1 MTVAEF
7 PVAPRDA
14 AIRQCLWPLIRFAR
28 HRPTNRT
35 GLIVGRRRAARHGWD
50 LLVQWGR
57 GAGRDWLPCT
67 ELKLEE
73 PGDRYT
79 GAVIKGGRA

>member
-7 PVAPRDA
+7 PIAPRDA

-35 GLIVGRRRAARHGWD
+35 GLIVGRRRAARYGWD
-50 LLVQWGR
+50 LLVAFGR
-57 GAGRDWLPCT
+57 GGAKDWVPCT
-67 ELKLEE
+67 ELNLEE
-73 PGDRYT
+73 RGDRAPFT
-79 GAVIKGGRA
+79 TIERGQA